1 VSKIEDGQTLQDE
14 FSIVKQELKEMSR
27 LFKLLKLEK
36 FFRTKFE
43 VNPGFERILIKIIDL
58 IHSIKLEKVG
68 NIFRIDK
75 ANFNTLNFDI
85 VRSEKNEKLFQEV
98 AEDEIL
104 DQNFDARRKNQG
116 LVKTSYFAS
125 MK

>member
-27 LFKLLKLEK
+27 LFKFLKLEK
-36 FFRTKFE
+36 FFKTKFE